1 MTSNF
6 FIVNKNTQI
15 RRCLCLA
22 VGIFCCSERP
32 LKTEDGWTLLS
43 EVFEAKKGIIATA
56 VGTWHVIYRGKK
68 WYYYSPCF
76 SSSVWRRRE
85 AVVEAVSMYF
95 FFEASREAISTWQS
109 YQLPRYLLLYLMF
122 LKWQRLRYSYSML
135 NCNSVSSLKD
145 PHIPHLFHFA
155 VVADAGHD
163 KEEKLA
169 NEQSVWT
176 NHKRKTFDL
185 SCWHFKAPFF
195 FFIYKHFFV
204 FIYNL
209 EC

>member
-1 MTSNF
+1 MILLF
-6 FIVNKNTQI
+6 PLLFII
-15 RRCLCLA
+15 S
-22 VGIFCCSERP
+22 GE
-32 LKTEDGWTLLS
+32 E
-43 EVFEAKKGIIATA
+43 
-56 VGTWHVIYRGKK
+56 
-68 WYYYSPCF
+68 
-76 SSSVWRRRE
+76 E

-109 YQLPRYLLLYLMF
+109 YMLPRYLLLYLMF

-155 VVADAGHD
+155 VAADAGHD

-185 SCWHFKAPFF
+185 SC
-195 FFIYKHFFV
+195 
-204 FIYNL
+204 
-209 EC
+209 